1 MKHPAPS
8 ETPFRKGLPSQV
20 TRKLSLVRGGQAR
33 LLKTGDTL
41 FHEGDER
48 ERIFVVESGWLK
60 LSRTLSEG
68 QRQIV
73 GFPTRGAILGFE
85 GPLDHVNHC
94 EALTATVVHAFP
106 VSALIQ
112 LCHDPRFGG
121 TLLRQLGMQLGA
133 AQTQLTSLGAQSA
146 AQRTAAFLIFI
157 ADSCFDDEREFT
169 LPMRRIDVAEFLGL
183 RLETVSRMFGSFQQ
197 RGWISMQALYQC
209 RITNRRALAAL
220 ASGSRTMKSFP
231 LPSRRIAAN
240 EY

>member
-1 MKHPAPS
+1 MKNPAPS
-8 ETPFRKGLPSQV
+8 ETTLQKRLPSQV
-20 TRKLSLVRGGQAR
+20 TRKPSVIRGGKAL
-33 LLKTGDTL
+33 LLKMGDTL

-48 ERIFVVESGWLK
+48 ECIFVVETGWLK
-60 LSRTLSEG
+60 LSRTLSDG

-73 GFPTRGAILGFE
+73 GFPTRGSILGFE

-94 EALTATVVHAFP
+94 EALTATAVHAFP
-106 VSALIQ
+106 VSAIVQ
-112 LCHDPRFGG
+112 LCQDARFGG
-121 TLLRQLGMQLGA
+121 TFLRQLGVQLGA
-133 AQTQLTSLGAQSA
+133 AQTQLTSVGAQSA

-157 ADSCFDDEREFT
+157 ADSCIDEEREFT
-169 LPMRRIDVAEFLGL
+169 LPMRRMDVAEFLGL
-183 RLETVSRMFGSFQQ
+183 RLETVSRTFASFRQ

-231 LPSRRIAAN
+231 LPSRRVAAN